1 MKHLAGRGLTAGVVA
16 LAVALV
22 LTAIAAAQQDTGAQ
36 TGGQDPPGLIQGSV
50 VRCVNGAAQPAVGA
64 SVGVEGGS
72 LTGRTDND
80 GHFFLSL
87 PAGQW
92 TVVAVTS
99 DGSANR
105 FVPVESNQ
113 LLDIGVLEI
122 GGGMAG
128 CAPDSD
134 IVAPVLPTF
143 TPTPTVVPEP
153 PTPTPAPTVQA
164 TPTPMPMEPGEPPPD
179 EPADPAA
186 E

>member
-1 MKHLAGRGLTAGVVA
+1 MKHLAGRGLTASAVA

-22 LTAIAAAQQDTGAQ
+22 LTAIAAAQQEQGAQ
-36 TGGQDPPGLIQGSV
+36 AGGQDQPPGLIEGDV

-64 SVGVEGGS
+64 SIGVEGGS
-72 LTGRTDND
+72 LTGRTDNT
-80 GHFFLSL
+80 GHFFMSL
-87 PAGQW
+87 PPGQW

-128 CAPDSD
+128 CAPDAD

-143 TPTPTVVPEP
+143 TPSPTAVPEP
-153 PTPTPAPTVQA
+153 PTPTPAPTVLA
-164 TPTPMPMEPGEPPPD
+164 TPTPMPMPPAEPAPDDPGEP
-179 EPADPAA
+179 AA
-186 E
+186 